1 MPDVVLPVLN
11 EASAIPGVL
20 ARMPDGYRAI
30 VVDNGSTDDSAAVAA
45 AHGAFVVFEPQ
56 RGFGAAC
63 HAGLMAATDDIVCF
77 MDCDGSFDPREL
89 PTVAAAVIE
98 GRADLVMGARTPT
111 VRGAWPLHARLANRV
126 LAWFMRQRAKVAVTD
141 LGPMRCAR
149 REALIDLAIADR
161 RFGYPLEMVLR
172 ASRAH
177 WRIIEL
183 PVSYAPR
190 IGTSKVTGT
199 LKGTMRAINDMT
211 RVAREIT

>member
-11 EASAIPGVL
+11 EAAAIAGVL
-20 ARMPDGYRAI
+20 ARLPDGYRAI
-30 VVDNGSTDDSAAVAA
+30 VVDNGSTDNSADVARA
-45 AHGAFVVFEPQ
+45 AGALVVVEPQ

-77 MDCDGSFDPREL
+77 MDCDGSFDAQEL
-89 PTVAAAVIE
+89 PSIAAPVID
-98 GRADLVMGARTPT
+98 GRADLVMGARRPT
-111 VRGAWPLHARLANRV
+111 TRGAWPLHARLANRA
-126 LAWFMRQRAKVAVTD
+126 LAFFMRRRAAVNVTD

-149 REALIDLAIADR
+149 RAALIDLKIADR

-172 ASRAH
+172 ASREQ

-199 LKGTMRAINDMT
+199 LKGTLRAIRDMSN
-211 RVAREIT
+211 VARDLT